1 MSTAKPFQVATI
13 KAALRALR
21 SGSGSRRFLVA
32 DEVGLGKT
40 IVAREVIRKMM
51 EAKQAKGEGA
61 FRVFYVCSS
70 LAIAAQNRTNLLKVL
85 EKSEREATRC
95 EVDRLTLAP
104 TQRLPDTLRL
114 HLYTLT
120 PDTSIPDRA
129 GKHRSGSAPERGLI
143 HSLLA
148 SHYPD
153 LVRDNWLQGGA
164 TKHWK
169 WYRQQHAGAVTNELW
184 VQFNKVVREALKLEP
199 GQQLPAALDRY
210 REACG
215 RLETTKLLRV
225 ALARCGLELLRP
237 DLVIFDEFQK
247 FTDILVGDQ
256 GGSSIARQMIEARP
270 VLLLSATPYR
280 VYGGDFDSGFGEA
293 GHHQQFFK
301 LIEWLFGGGEP
312 ARLERTA
319 LETDFGAYADA
330 LRSMGPGSE
339 ALLTAKAAVEQR
351 LRRVMAR
358 TERFGHE
365 QGQQA
370 IFAQS
375 VEAPITADDIHTFRH
390 FSECLAG
397 AAAGERGRTVGTA
410 VPYWTSIPLPMQ
422 TMGQHYKAWSAA
434 VRSRPPA
441 ESSLRVTRADRE
453 MLAGPKRWAHPR
465 LRAFGE
471 EFPPDRL
478 SLPWLAPSF
487 PWWESGG
494 RWKGGGPEKALVF
507 SRFYAV
513 PRALAAFLSFDVE
526 RHLLARTG
534 IAYEDVTKKVV
545 FGPSREN
552 FAFFHPS
559 PALAEAF
566 DPWTVRGADPSK
578 LLAQA
583 QQALRTW
590 LISKGIHEGRETA
603 TKRELPQ
610 LMVGIE
616 RKAQTW
622 HTSLRAW
629 QVTADGVAK
638 REGAGDKTLRALVD
652 AWDKAYPEAIDSVTR
667 READDLA
674 RLVLAGPGIVL
685 ARSLARAGLPLGTAL
700 SDVVSTAW
708 EGLRSYL
715 NNPWMDNALEG
726 DGADARER
734 VLAAV
739 VDGNLESVLDEQLW
753 LVGTLRGIDP
763 EKLPNDLTSVLSL
776 RTSDI
781 HLHDYGSSTF
791 TLRAH
796 AALAFTQN
804 ARVHRPDRKSPEP
817 ESLRTED
824 LRKAFNSPFWPHV
837 LASTSV
843 GQEGLDFHGWCG
855 TIAHW
860 DLPGDPVDLEQR
872 EGRVDRYG
880 GLPVRRAMARTLG
893 AGLQARKALES
904 PWTRLAAAANAEW
917 STDAAGLAPWW
928 LYPTARVRRLVFN
941 VPLSE
946 ANARFDDLNEQRML
960 YRLTLGQPDQESLVR
975 ALRGRFS
982 AEEARAATVNL
993 SPWRRE

>member
-21 SGSGSRRFLVA
+21 SGTGSRRFLVA

-40 IVAREVIRKMM
+40 IVAREVIREMM
-51 EAKQAKGEGA
+51 EAKQAKGEGS

-85 EKSEREATRC
+85 EKSERDAARC

-143 HSLLA
+143 HALLA

-153 LVRDNWLQGGA
+153 LVRENWLQGGA

-184 VQFNKVVREALKLEP
+184 MQFNKVVREALKLEP
-199 GQQLPAALDRY
+199 GQQLPAALERY
-210 REACG
+210 RAEQG

-280 VYGGDFDSGFGEA
+280 VYGGDFDTGFGEA
-293 GHHQQFFK
+293 SHHKQFFA
-301 LIEWLFGGGEP
+301 LIEWLFGGNDR
-312 ARLERTA
+312 ARRERAA
-319 LETDFGAYADA
+319 LEVDFGAYADA
-330 LRSMGPGSE
+330 LRTTGPGTE
-339 ALLTAKAAVEQR
+339 LLLTAKAAVEQR

-397 AAAGERGRTVGTA
+397 AAASERGRTVGTA

-434 VRSRPPA
+434 VRNRAPA
-441 ESSLRVTRADRE
+441 EPSLRLTRTDRE
-453 MLAGPKRWAHPR
+453 RLAGPKHWAHPR

-471 EFPPDRL
+471 AFPPERL

-487 PWWESGG
+487 PWWKSAG

-526 RHLLARTG
+526 RHLLARSG
-534 IAYEDVTKKVV
+534 LAYEDVTKKVV

-559 PALAEAF
+559 PALAAAF
-566 DPWTVRGADPSK
+566 DPWTVQGDDPSK
-578 LLAQA
+578 LLAHA

-610 LMVGIE
+610 LIVGIE
-616 RKAQTW
+616 RQAQSW

-629 QVTADGVAK
+629 QLTADGVAK

-652 AWDKAYPEAIDSVTR
+652 QWDKAYPDAIDSVTR

-685 ARSLARAGLPLGTAL
+685 ARSLARAGLPIGTAL
-700 SDVVSTAW
+700 SDVVSAAW

-726 DGADARER
+726 AGDARER

-753 LVGTLRGIDP
+753 LVGTLRGTDP
-763 EKLPNDLTSVLSL
+763 EKLPDELTSVLSL

-781 HLHDYGSSTF
+781 HLHDYGSGTF

-817 ESLRTED
+817 ESVRTED

-855 TIAHW
+855 TVAHW

-880 GLPVRRAMARTLG
+880 GLPVRRAMARQLG

-904 PWTRLAAAANAEW
+904 PWTRLSAAANAEW

-975 ALRGRFS
+975 ALRGRYS

>member
-1 MSTAKPFQVATI
+1 MSSAKPFQVATI

-21 SGSGSRRFLVA
+21 SGNGSRRFLVA

-40 IVAREVIRKMM
+40 IVAREVIRAMM
-51 EAKQAKGEGA
+51 EAKQAKGEGS

-70 LAIAAQNRTNLLKVL
+70 LAIATQNRTNLLKVL
-85 EKSEREATRC
+85 EKSERDAARC

-148 SHYPD
+148 SRYPD

-164 TKHWK
+164 TKHWN
-169 WYRQQHAGAVTNELW
+169 WYRQQHASAVTNELW
-184 VQFNKVVREALKLEP
+184 AQFNKIVREELGLNA
-199 GQQLPAALDRY
+199 GQQLPLALNRY
-210 REACG
+210 RERVG

-256 GGSSIARQMIEARP
+256 GGSAIARRMIEDRP

-280 VYGGDFDSGFGEA
+280 VYGGDFDGGFGEPA
-293 GHHQQFFK
+293 HHQQFFK
-301 LIEWLFGGGEP
+301 LIEWLFGGGKL
-312 ARLERTA
+312 ARHERTA
-319 LETDFGAYADA
+319 LETDFGMFADA
-330 LRSMGPGSE
+330 LRSSGPGSE
-339 ALLTAKAAVEQR
+339 ALFAAKAAVEHR

-358 TERFGHE
+358 TERFGHA

-370 IFAQS
+370 IYAQS
-375 VEAPITADDIHTFRH
+375 LDAPITAGDIHTFRH
-390 FSECLAG
+390 FSECLSG
-397 AAAGERGRTVGTA
+397 AAAKERGRTVSTA

-434 VRSRPPA
+434 ERNRPPA
-441 ESSLRVTRADRE
+441 ESSLRLTRAARDR
-453 MLAGPKRWAHPR
+453 LAGPKEWAHPR

-487 PWWESGG
+487 PWWKAGG
-494 RWKGGGPEKALVF
+494 CWKAGGPEKALVF
-507 SRFYAV
+507 SRFYAA

-526 RHLLARTG
+526 RHLLARSG
-534 IAYEDVTKKVV
+534 IAYEKVTNKVI
-545 FGPSREN
+545 FGPSWEN
-552 FAFFHPS
+552 IAFFHPS

-566 DPWTVRGADPSK
+566 DPWTVRVEDPSN

-583 QQALRTW
+583 LEALRTW
-590 LISKGIHEGRETA
+590 MMSKGIRERREA
-603 TKRELPQ
+603 GTKRELPQ
-610 LMVGIE
+610 LIVGIE
-616 RKAQTW
+616 RKAKTW
-622 HTSLRAW
+622 HKSLLAW
-629 QVTADGVAK
+629 QLTADGVAK
-638 REGAGDKTLRALVD
+638 REGGGDKTLRALVH
-652 AWDKAYPEAIDSVTR
+652 AWDKAYPDSIDSVSP
-667 READDLA
+667 READELA

-715 NNPWMDNALEG
+715 NNPWMDNALDSGG
-726 DGADARER
+726 DGARER
-734 VLAAV
+734 VLSAV

-753 LVGTLRGIDP
+753 LVGTLRGTDP
-763 EKLPNDLTSVLSL
+763 EKLPAELTSVLSL

-781 HLHDYGSSTF
+781 HLHDYGSGTF

-824 LRKAFNSPFWPHV
+824 LRRAFNSPFWPHV

-843 GQEGLDFHGWCG
+843 GQEGLDFHAWCG
-855 TIAHW
+855 TVAHW

-880 GLPVRRAMARTLG
+880 GLQVRRAMARQLG
-893 AGLQARKALES
+893 TGLEARKALES
-904 PWTRLAAAANAEW
+904 PWMRLSAAANAEW
-917 STDAAGLAPWW
+917 STDEAGLAPWW

-946 ANARFDDLNEQRML
+946 ANAHFDDLNEQRML

-975 ALRGRFS
+975 ALRGRYS

-993 SPWRRE
+993 SPWRRS